1 MYKNL
6 KVLDVHGHVTAPADY
21 FSYAASLMAANGPQR
36 KLQIPDE
43 VMEESQ
49 QRHLKQLD
57 DRQVDVQLI
66 GPRPYAN
73 FMWTRPHIQ
82 KLWCRGSN
90 DLIAQACRLHP
101 DRLIGM
107 AQLPQ
112 NAELDMSHCTAEL
125 ERCVKEYG
133 FAGGYINPDPD
144 GKRGAPGVNDPYWY
158 PIYEKAIELNVPLMI
173 HPAGNLDPRVE
184 VLNANYQINN
194 VLEEYLATQL
204 YSRTDVFDR
213 FPELRIIICHCGGS
227 LDRWIKTDPHM
238 GQKDLSKN
246 LYFDTCAH
254 DIPFLKAAFRQRG
267 VDQMLFGT
275 EVPGSGGAPRPEN
288 GRPAD
293 DLLPV
298 IDKIEFLSDDDKVKI
313 FNTNAKKVVPALAKF

>member
-1 MYKNL
+1 MYKNV
-6 KVLDVHGHVTAPADY
+6 KVLDVHGHISTPPDY
-21 FSYAASLMAANGPQR
+21 FAYAASIMAANGPQR
-36 KLQIPDE
+36 KLAIPDE
-43 VMEESQ
+43 LLEKSQ
-49 QRHLKQLD
+49 QRHLEQLD

-73 FMWTRPHIQ
+73 FMWMRPHLQ
-82 KLWCRGSN
+82 ALWARGTN

-101 DRLIGM
+101 DRLLGM

-112 NAELDMSHCTAEL
+112 NAFEDTKSCAAEL

-144 GKRGAPGVNDPYWY
+144 GKRSAPGVNDPYWY
-158 PIYEKAIELNVPLMI
+158 PIYEKAVELNVPLMI
-173 HPAGNLDPRVE
+173 HPAGSLDPRVE
-184 VLNANYQINN
+184 PLNANYQINN

-204 YSRTDVFDR
+204 YSRTDVFDK
-213 FPELRIIICHCGGS
+213 FPTLRVIVCHCGGS

-246 LYFDTCAH
+246 LFFDTCAH
-254 DIPFLKAAFRQRG
+254 DEPFLQAAFAQRG

-298 IDKIEFLSDDDKVKI
+298 LDKLPGLTEADKLKI
-313 FNTNAKKVVPALAKF
+313 FNGNAKKVVPALAKF